1 MGKAFLVVGG
11 TGSGKSFLIRKNLE
25 AIHPGARM
33 VYDVQQ
39 EYTDLYPY
47 PLIDEEKFLEVT
59 TKVTNAV
66 IVYEEATIFFS
77 NRGSSK
83 LLRRVLVGK
92 RHTGNTIFLVFHS
105 LRAIPRY
112 IFDLCTH
119 VILYKTND
127 NEALVSS
134 RFENDEFTSMFLRL
148 KDAAWI
154 NNGAVR
160 YSPHEIFSI
169 YGY

>member
-1 MGKAFLVVGG
+1 MGKAFIVVGG
-11 TGSGKSFLIRKNLE
+11 TGSGKSHLIRQQLE
-25 AIHPGARM
+25 GVNPGARM
-33 VYDVQQ
+33 VFDVQQ
-39 EYTDLYPY
+39 EYVDLYPY
-47 PLIDEEKFLEVT
+47 PLLDDEVFLEAT
-59 TKVTNAV
+59 TRVQNAV
-66 IVYEEATIFFS
+66 LVYEEATIFFS

-105 LRAIPRY
+105 LRAVPRY
-112 IFDLCTH
+112 IYDLCTH

-127 NEALVSS
+127 TESMVST
-134 RFENDEFTSMFLRL
+134 RFENDKFTAMFLRL

-154 NNGAVR
+154 NTGAVR